1 LLIFPGWL
9 VGACSGLG
17 LGVAF
22 IVAFQLPIPS
32 ALAFLTTLFGLPF
45 ASISAVAVVLL
56 IVLFYIIGYVIA
68 TLSIAS
74 CLPGCTL
81 PMRAGVCPPTRNSVM
96 LPACRGESFARA
108 FMIAMTAGLNAI
120 LLTVIPV
127 LGMILG
133 AWAFVIISLALIP
146 RVAIGQRY
154 QAILGWSAWFFPMS
168 WFATIVGA
176 PLFVIN
182 FPFALAAGGIRA
194 FRVDQRVGA
203 IESSGGL
210 VGNPALNGGF
220 VGGFSL
226 GNFNFLTSPRLQG
239 SFTAQTLSAHES
251 GHTLNTAAFGGVML
265 WINAVDENIPPFA
278 KYNLAYGE
286 LTTES
291 HAQGMAPSPAR
302 ITFFV
307 NLWGTHSGG

>member
-9 VGACSGLG
+9 VGACSGLV
-17 LGVAF
+17 LGVASM
-22 IVAFQLPIPS
+22 P
-32 ALAFLTTLFGLPF
+32 
-45 ASISAVAVVLL
+45 AVALVVL
-56 IVLFYIIGYVIA
+56 IVLFYILGYVIA
-68 TLSIAS
+68 TISIAQ
-74 CLPGCTL
+74 CLPECSPPL
-81 PMRAGVCPPTRNSVM
+81 IAGLCPVSRNSVM

-108 FMIAMTAGLNAI
+108 FMIGMTAALNAVMLAI
-120 LLTVIPV
+120 IPV
-127 LGMILG
+127 FGIVLAAG
-133 AWAFVIISLALIP
+133 AFSIFSLAVFP
-146 RVAIGQRY
+146 PVARDRRY
-154 QAILGWSAWFFPMS
+154 QALLGWSAWLFPMS

-176 PLFVIN
+176 LLFVIN
-182 FPFALAAGGIRA
+182 FPFAVAAGGIRA
-194 FRVDQRVGA
+194 LRVDYRVGA

-210 VGNPALNGGF
+210 VGIPALNGGF

-291 HAQGMAPSPAR
+291 HAQAMPAPPAR

-307 NLWGTHSGG
+307 SLWGRA